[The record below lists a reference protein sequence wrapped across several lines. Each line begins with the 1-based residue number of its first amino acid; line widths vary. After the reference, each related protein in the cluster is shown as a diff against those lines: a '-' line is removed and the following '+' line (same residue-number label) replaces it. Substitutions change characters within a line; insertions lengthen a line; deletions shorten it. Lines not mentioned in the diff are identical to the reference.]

1 MRSMGLDVGDKRI
14 GVAVSDPTGV
24 LASPNTIIER
34 KGESQDVE
42 TITNIAARYA
52 VKQIIIGL
60 PISLDGSIGE
70 QAEKVHVFAG
80 HLVKHTDIPIEFRD
94 ERMTTV
100 SAKRLLQEGRN
111 KKGKQADD
119 AAAAAVLL
127 QAYLDEKAGDIPNP
141 NF

>member
-1 MRSMGLDVGDKRI
+1 MGLDVGDKRI
-14 GVAVSDPTGV
+14 GVAVSDPLGI

-34 KGESQDVE
+34 KGDSEDVAA
-42 TITNIAARYA
+42 ITKIAVQYA

-70 QAEKVHVFAG
+70 QAEKVHAFAN
-80 HLVKHTDIPIEFRD
+80 HLVSHIDIPIEFRD

-100 SAKRLLQEGRN
+100 SAQRLMREGRN
-111 KKGKQADD
+111 NKGKNPKADD

-127 QAYLDEKAGDIPNP
+127 QAYLDETAGDIPNP
-141 NF
+141 NY